1 MLCGMRLARSIM
13 WTCNLFTI
21 SHSPSYLHCTGPPTE
36 LLEEDDE
43 FQEFDS
49 ASWEDA
55 KVEETES
62 NQLWKDDWDD
72 DDAVDDFTQQLRTQI
87 QQATK

>member
-1 MLCGMRLARSIM
+1 MYYTRTSTLLTS
-13 WTCNLFTI
+13 
-21 SHSPSYLHCTGPPTE
+21 SHSPFSRHCSGTLAE

-55 KVEETES
+55 KVAETED

-72 DDAVDDFTQQLRTQI
+72 DDAVDDFTQQLRAQI
-87 QQATK
+87 AQASK

>member
-1 MLCGMRLARSIM
+1 MCYT
-13 WTCNLFTI
+13 WT
-21 SHSPSYLHCTGPPTE
+21 HSLLTFSYTPSSLHCTAALIE

-55 KVEETES
+55 KVAETED

-72 DDAVDDFTQQLRTQI
+72 DDAVDDFTEQLRAQI
-87 QQATK
+87 QQASK